1 MSKLNVFLTRKKVY
15 MQVILPDEQIHQI
28 QLLIADLI
36 KKEIENRLN
45 NSNLES
51 PFLNKQQACNYL
63 GISNNTLDSWI
74 RKGLPIIKVGKTVRF
89 DKAEINRWLQN
100 Q

>member
-1 MSKLNVFLTRKKVY
+1 

-28 QLLIADLI
+28 QLLISDLI
-36 KKEIENRLN
+36 KQEIENRLN
-45 NSNLES
+45 NSNLET
-51 PFLNKQQACNYL
+51 PFLNKQQTCIYL

-74 RKGLPIIKVGKTVRF
+74 QKGLPTIRIGKTVRF
-89 DKAEINRWLQN
+89 DKNEINRWMQK

>member
-1 MSKLNVFLTRKKVY
+1 
-15 MQVILPDEQIHQI
+15 MQVILPDEQVKQI
-28 QLLIADLI
+28 QLLIAELI
-36 KKEIENRLN
+36 KQEIENRLT

-51 PFLNKQQACNYL
+51 PFLNKQQACTYL

-74 RKGLPIIKVGKTVRF
+74 QKGLPIIRVGKTVRF
-89 DKAEINRWLQN
+89 DKAEIKRWLHN

>member
-1 MSKLNVFLTRKKVY
+1 
-15 MQVILPDEQIHQI
+15 MQVILPDEQVQQI
-28 QLLIADLI
+28 QRLLAELI

-45 NSNLES
+45 NSNLNS

-63 GISNNTLDSWI
+63 SISNNTLDSWI
-74 RKGLPIIKVGKTVRF
+74 KQGLPYIRVGKTVRF
-89 DKAEINRWLQN
+89 DKTEINRWLQN

>member
-1 MSKLNVFLTRKKVY
+1 

-28 QLLIADLI
+28 QLLIANLI
-36 KKEIENRLN
+36 KQEIENRLN
-45 NSNLES
+45 ISNLNS
-51 PFLNKQQACNYL
+51 PFLNKQQTCEYL

-74 RKGLPIIKVGKTVRF
+74 QKGFPIIRIGKTVRF
-89 DKAEINRWLQN
+89 DKTEINRWLQN